1 VQPNVENDQV
11 PVYQVRPARGWSLPD
26 LKEVWEYRE
35 LLYFFA
41 WRDVKVRYKQT
52 VIGGVWAVLQP
63 FFTMVVFTIFFG
75 TLANIPSEGVPYP
88 IFSFAALVPWT
99 YFSNSIT
106 NATTSIV
113 SNRTMITKV
122 YFPRVIIPIASV
134 LTGLVDLVISFV
146 VLCGMMVFYRVSPT
160 SSLLFLPLLVVLM
173 VFTSLAVGL
182 WFSALNVVY
191 RDVSYLVPFLMQ
203 IWLFAS
209 PVVYPSSMVPE
220 KWRAIYGLNPMA
232 GVIEGFRLGLL
243 GTGTGLGPLFIV
255 STLAVLVLLV
265 GGLAFFRRME
275 RKFVDV
281 V

>member
-1 VQPNVENDQV
+1 MQPNVENDQV